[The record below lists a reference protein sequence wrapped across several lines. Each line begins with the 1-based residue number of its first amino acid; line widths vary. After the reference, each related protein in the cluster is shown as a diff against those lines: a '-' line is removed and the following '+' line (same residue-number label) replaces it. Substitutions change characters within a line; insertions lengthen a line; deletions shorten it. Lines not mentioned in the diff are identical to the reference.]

1 MPKQEHDDLT
11 WPLIGKFL
19 MQGGVL
25 AIMWASVFVLGGAIW
40 SIAKIDGISF
50 IDHLY
55 NGFVVAKTLNL
66 FALFLGVSSG
76 MMAFTMIGGEFKS
89 NLRIV
94 GFIISYVCLVV
105 IIWKIG
111 SFEFR
116 KPPNQIIETIKELQW
131 PFGKD

>member
-11 WPLIGKFL
+11 WPLVGKFL

-25 AIMWASVFVLGGAIW
+25 AIMW
-40 SIAKIDGISF
+40 
-50 IDHLY
+50 DHLY

>member
-1 MPKQEHDDLT
+1 MRMPKQEHDDLT

-66 FALFLGVSSG
+66 FALFLGVFFCG
-76 MMAFTMIGGEFKS
+76 QAPE
-89 NLRIV
+89 
-94 GFIISYVCLVV
+94 
-105 IIWKIG
+105 
-111 SFEFR
+111 
-116 KPPNQIIETIKELQW
+116 
-131 PFGKD
+131 